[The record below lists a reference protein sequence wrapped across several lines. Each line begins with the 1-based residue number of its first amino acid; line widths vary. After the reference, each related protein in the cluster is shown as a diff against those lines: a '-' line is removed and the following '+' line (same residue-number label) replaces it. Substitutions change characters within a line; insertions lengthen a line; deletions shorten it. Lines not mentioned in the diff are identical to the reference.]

1 MPRKPKRPCAYPNC
15 PELTEGMYCDK
26 HNKQVNK
33 EYNKYK
39 RDEESKRFYNSKA
52 WRRLAALQIKREPLC
67 AECLKAGRITPAA
80 IADHIRPV
88 REGGQKYDIDNL
100 QSLCRACHNK
110 KHKKACLVPQSR
122 R

>member
-1 MPRKPKRPCAYPNC
+1 MPRRPKRPCAYPNC

-33 EYNKYK
+33 EYNRYK
-39 RDEESKRFYNSKA
+39 RDEASKRFYNSKA

-110 KHKKACLVPQSR
+110 KHKRLV
-122 R
+122 